1 MDANCERPETRQFA
15 ENPFEKA
22 LESRDELVGHCLNII
37 RTFQKAGTPK
47 QAHTLSSFESFSSR
61 IRDALIWLGSPDP
74 VASQNVLRTN
84 DRSLEAQSRLI
95 AWLWN
100 NFEGTPFRLREVAEI
115 LRNSS
120 NGDADDVMADAGV
133 VRNGVFDN
141 ARMGRLLRK
150 LEGKI
155 IGGLRL
161 EREGTAQNATC
172 WRISNTQTS

>member
-1 MDANCERPETRQFA
+1 MDHAKSQQAREFLRAYVNGNRKLITDWLDGSGNA
-15 ENPFEKA
+15 E
-22 LESRDELVGHCLNII
+22 
-37 RTFQKAGTPK
+37 
-47 QAHTLSSFESFSSR
+47 
-61 IRDALIWLGSPDP
+61 
-74 VASQNVLRTN
+74 
-84 DRSLEAQSRLI
+84 
-95 AWLWN
+95 
-100 NFEGTPFRLREVAEI
+100 
-115 LRNSS
+115 
-120 NGDADDVMADAGV
+120 DVMADAGV

>member
-1 MDANCERPETRQFA
+1 
-15 ENPFEKA
+15 
-22 LESRDELVGHCLNII
+22 
-37 RTFQKAGTPK
+37 
-47 QAHTLSSFESFSSR
+47 
-61 IRDALIWLGSPDP
+61 
-74 VASQNVLRTN
+74 
-84 DRSLEAQSRLI
+84 
-95 AWLWN
+95 
-100 NFEGTPFRLREVAEI
+100 
-115 LRNSS
+115 
-120 NGDADDVMADAGV
+120 MADAGV

>member
-1 MDANCERPETRQFA
+1 M
-15 ENPFEKA
+15 
-22 LESRDELVGHCLNII
+22 
-37 RTFQKAGTPK
+37 
-47 QAHTLSSFESFSSR
+47 
-61 IRDALIWLGSPDP
+61 
-74 VASQNVLRTN
+74 LRTN

-100 NFEGTPFRLREVAEI
+100 NFEETPFRVREVAEI

-133 VRNGVFDN
+133 VRNGAFDN

-155 IGGLRL
+155 ISGLKL
-161 EREGTAQNATC
+161 KREGTAQNATC
-172 WRISNTQTS
+172 WRISNTQTI

>member
-1 MDANCERPETRQFA
+1 MDHTNSQQAREFLRAYVNGNRKLITDWLDGSGNA
-15 ENPFEKA
+15 E
-22 LESRDELVGHCLNII
+22 
-37 RTFQKAGTPK
+37 
-47 QAHTLSSFESFSSR
+47 
-61 IRDALIWLGSPDP
+61 
-74 VASQNVLRTN
+74 
-84 DRSLEAQSRLI
+84 
-95 AWLWN
+95 
-100 NFEGTPFRLREVAEI
+100 
-115 LRNSS
+115 
-120 NGDADDVMADAGV
+120 DVMADAGV